1 MREQAEKLY
10 NSLTNISAEFIE
22 EAQSAGEKAPHR
34 IKVKWAALA
43 ACLCLVVAL
52 AVPKGQKAADAG
64 SAGMSLDGDPNGYY
78 VPGGQA
84 PNGSEVSER
93 DPAEEAQA
101 AKEDLGA
108 PDSSEISDRDP
119 DEEAQAGQDA
129 SGALGVQQ
137 EDLGAPDVQQGEN
150 FFPSNIKTMISSYGS
165 GEASACYKSP
175 DNGSVIYSVPL
186 KGAME
191 EYGDSVLYRVSVD
204 VFSDNEQLK
213 PNSETV
219 KDERDRLAE
228 LGYTVSFEEYYDGAE
243 SHYYF
248 TLHATC
254 EQLENF
260 PVSDS
265 LGYMLWL
272 YDERAR

>member
-22 EAQSAGEKAPHR
+22 EAQGTGEKAPHR
-34 IKVKWAALA
+34 IWVKWAALA
-43 ACLCLVVAL
+43 ACLCLAVAL

-108 PDSSEISDRDP
+108 
-119 DEEAQAGQDA
+119 
-129 SGALGVQQ
+129 LGVQQ
-137 EDLGAPDVQQGEN
+137 ENLGAPDVQQGEN

-191 EYGDSVLYRVSVD
+191 EYGGSVLYRVSVD

-228 LGYTVSFEEYYDGAE
+228 LGYTVSFEEYYDGAA

-260 PVSDS
+260 PASDS

-272 YDERAR
+272 YDERAK